1 MKIVNTIQI
10 KNAKKMIIFDKI
22 ADMLN
27 NKKLLLI
34 PRIIIRS
41 RKLNIFVYH
50 ASYFVLLK
58 NIRLYFIMKIAYK
71 RELQL
76 ITINHSSDIDFKD
89 ILSFSFFGIDTTL
102 TSDNPFPF

>member
-1 MKIVNTIQI
+1 ML
-10 KNAKKMIIFDKI
+10 KKWSYLIR
-22 ADMLN
+22 
-27 NKKLLLI
+27 LLI
-34 PRIIIRS
+34 CLTTKNFCWYQELFIRS

-50 ASYFVLLK
+50 ASYFVVLK